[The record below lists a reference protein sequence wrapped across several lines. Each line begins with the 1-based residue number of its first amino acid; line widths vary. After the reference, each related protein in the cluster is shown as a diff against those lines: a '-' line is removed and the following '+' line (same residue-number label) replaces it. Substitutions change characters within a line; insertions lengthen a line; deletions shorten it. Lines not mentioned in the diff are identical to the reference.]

1 MDYIQLGRPNA
12 QPWHAHTPPD
22 ASDIV
27 VQVTDI
33 LYEYL
38 PPDSG
43 ISPELAVRRVQE
55 VMNSDAGMAAYVQA
69 TVHANEASPEDV
81 VLQLAEVLDAPAP
94 DPRELISRLLG
105 VVDSPLALE
114 VYNREMERRRP
125 RDADRW
131 H

>member
-1 MDYIQLGRPNA
+1 MEIQIGRANA
-12 QPWHAHTPPD
+12 QPWRRHPPPD

-43 ISPELAVRRVQE
+43 VAPEVAVARIQE
-55 VMNSDAGMAAYVQA
+55 VMNSDTAMDAYVRA
-69 TVHANEASPEDV
+69 AMHANQASAHDIV
-81 VLQLAEVLDAPAP
+81 AEIADVLDGPAP
-94 DPRELISRLLG
+94 DPRELISRLLE

-114 VYNREMERRRP
+114 VYDQEMERRQP
-125 RDADRW
+125 RDAERW

>member
-1 MDYIQLGRPNA
+1 MEIQIGRPNA
-12 QPWHAHTPPD
+12 QAWHPHTPPD
-22 ASDIV
+22 ADDIV

-43 ISPELAVRRVQE
+43 IRPEVAVERVQE
-55 VMNSDAGMAAYVQA
+55 VMDSEAAMAAYLRAA
-69 TVHANEASPEDV
+69 THANDASAEDV
-81 VLQLAEVLDAPAP
+81 VLRLADVLDAPAP
-94 DPRELISRLLG
+94 HPRELISRLLE

-114 VYNREMERRRP
+114 VYDREMKRRQP